1 MTNDSVKGYII
12 MTMKALGYTLE
23 DTSMMLE
30 ELDHTFDL
38 FTEEY
43 AEDYYRSLKW
53 QEPNKAKNINR
64 KAN

>member
-12 MTMKALGYTLE
+12 MTMKTLGYTLE
-23 DTSMMLE
+23 DISMMLE

-38 FTEEY
+38 FVEEY

>member
-1 MTNDSVKGYII
+1 MSNDSVKGYII
-12 MTMKALGYTLE
+12 MAMKALGYTLE
-23 DTSMMLE
+23 DISMMLE

-38 FTEEY
+38 FVEEY

>member
-1 MTNDSVKGYII
+1 MSNDSVKGYII
-12 MTMKALGYTLE
+12 MAMKALGYTLE
-23 DTSMMLE
+23 DISMMLE

-38 FTEEY
+38 FAEEY

>member
-23 DTSMMLE
+23 DISTMLE

-38 FTEEY
+38 FAEEY
-43 AEDYYRSLKW
+43 VEDYYHSLK
-53 QEPNKAKNINR
+53 
-64 KAN
+64 